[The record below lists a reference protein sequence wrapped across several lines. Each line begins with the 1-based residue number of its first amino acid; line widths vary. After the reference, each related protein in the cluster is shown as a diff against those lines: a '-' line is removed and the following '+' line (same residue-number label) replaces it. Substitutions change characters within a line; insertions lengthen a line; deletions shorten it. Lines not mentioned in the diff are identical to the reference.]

1 MLPLCEH
8 MGKRPMLSVYI
19 LLVGYSQICSSPEGR
34 TDSVVCG
41 DGLVVGTEGVLSG
54 LVDLTP

>member
-1 MLPLCEH
+1 

-41 DGLVVGTEGVLSG
+41 DGVVVGTEGVVSG